1 MAQIGEK
8 IYDVG
13 SQQFQQLNE
22 QINDANN
29 GIAGRV
35 NQLEAS
41 ADVSNVNP
49 YDPDRAYQA
58 GNMAIVGGRL
68 KRANKATTGVLV
80 EADWEDPSPTAT
92 VTANRAVISDSTGK
106 LAPSAVTDVE
116 LAQVRGGAAIQDDDI
131 IDDGAFLHNAA
142 GTMKQ
147 TGFPALWRWIVSKV
161 TGSASTALTDN
172 LTASRVAVINSQ
184 GKFAASDVTSGEL
197 TALDGTNT
205 PIKVTLED
213 TDGAVINDGGTTRQ
227 VRLSSVFSYISNKLN
242 GAISSV
248 LTSNL
253 TTSRALIS
261 DSNGK
266 IAVSSTTANELAI
279 IRGGATVESFTL
291 QDADGFVVND
301 GGSMKQA
308 RIDNI
313 YSYMTTKYG
322 MFNESSTVTTSNRNF
337 VPSSNEAIN
346 IGESGRRVKNG
357 YFSTAW
363 ASTFSVYGSN
373 ILFNNTNG
381 NVAYF
386 SGGGSLRHPGNFSP
400 DIGDSTD
407 RYRNIYL
414 TNSPNVSSDE
424 DLKEDIKE
432 IPEALL
438 DVWFDFVQ
446 PVQYLHKDRN
456 KEHEA
461 NQIKIGYIA
470 QDIIAAF
477 EASGLDWHLWDVVSE
492 NADFDEEDDV
502 DKSGNDYY
510 SVNYTAAQLIEQT
523 AIRHKLGIK
532 KSKRFN

>member
-92 VTANRAVISDSTGK
+92 VTANRAVVSDSTGK

-116 LAQVRGGAAIQDDDI
+116 LAQIRGGSAIQDDDI

-147 TGFPALWRWIVSKV
+147 TGFPALWRWIVNKV

-205 PIKVTLED
+205 PITVTLED

-322 MFNESSTVTTSNRNF
+322 IFNESSTVTSSNRNF

-357 YFSTAW
+357 YFSTVW

-386 SGGGSLRHPGNFSP
+386 SGGGSLRHPGNFAP

-414 TNSPNVSSDE
+414 SNSPNVSSDE
-424 DLKEDIKE
+424 DLKEEIKE
-432 IPEALL
+432 IPEVLL
-438 DVWFDFVQ
+438 DVWFDYVQ
-446 PVQYLHKDRN
+446 PVQYLYKDRN

-461 NQIKIGYIA
+461 NQIKVGYIA

-477 EASGLDWHLWDVVSE
+477 EAAGIDWHLWDVVSE

-523 AIRHKLGIK
+523 AIRNKLGIK
-532 KSKRFN
+532 KSKRF